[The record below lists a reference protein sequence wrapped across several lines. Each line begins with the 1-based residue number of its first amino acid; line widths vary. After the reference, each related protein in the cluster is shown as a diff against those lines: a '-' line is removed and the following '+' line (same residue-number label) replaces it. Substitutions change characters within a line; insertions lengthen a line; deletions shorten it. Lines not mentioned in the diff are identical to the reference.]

1 MECDVICRNNG
12 DFSRFIAEFQTE
24 AGESSTDPV
33 DAKARIAELKVGN
46 MRFIVAVHWC
56 CRKCGRRWW

>member
-1 MECDVICRNNG
+1 MGGDVWRRSNG

-33 DAKARIAELKVGN
+33 DAKARIAELKVQNWFCWYG
-46 MRFIVAVHWC
+46 
-56 CRKCGRRWW
+56 